1 MTYARV
7 LQQQQGQPQRQQLHH
22 SRQWGTKGP
31 RITGSASSGRDVGF
45 CGYRILTGPGAGTT
59 YWSPGHSG
67 SRFYRSLDDLHREHF
82 GPHAITPHWPS
93 RLRKRTA
100 APVESHLPGVGPFP
114 SVPVET
120 CVSSLGACVV
130 SSPGASEG
138 VCVGAAATTSLVP
151 TFVASSGTTSQPAQ
165 LSFTLDFG
173 ASSCFFRDCTNLTP
187 LYTPATVAL
196 ADPSMGPV
204 VAHITTTLPCPAAP
218 FGFLIGYYTPS
229 FSRNLVGVSHLH
241 DLGVVITFSLD
252 EPIASRTVRATGAL
266 LATFYRESGFGLYSQ
281 QTGSHHTGLG
291 SVRSTRVACPASSL
305 TCAAVHSLRQGSAV
319 RCPSPLLV
327 PPHHGSFP
335 DPALG
340 CLSPSPVLGPHQE
353 RYFLIVVDDYSR
365 YTTVFPLRQKADRQ
379 VPVVSGGAG
388 GAVAEGEGA
397 GAAGAG
403 GVGSGGAR
411 GVGVEVIPVEDT
423 AASTQWP
430 RPTPPP
436 GFLYV
441 PQFPPRSSL
450 QPLATEPGVVPA
462 RGTGGTRG
470 AGGGGAD
477 YGGAGAGGTGTVA
490 PTPCTV
496 RFLTCA
502 QRLLRLDREEH
513 ERWRDR
519 GGVTAA
525 TGEGRA
531 GVSPAVAGAVAN
543 TAGESRAGVT
553 AAAGE
558 GRGGATGAATG
569 AGAAATDAR
578 GGRAATTLT
587 LARPCTCTLG
597 SCCAVSPEPHRSRYR
612 VDGPFHLVLH
622 SHVPPPPVLAQPP
635 SLTVFHDPLSDFL
648 RAVRGPLGY
657 KLVILGGY
665 GRSDPLLNKPFC
677 PNGLVV
683 GILTRAS
690 HPVVSHVLS
699 SQVTHPTAPS
709 LSVSALVTTIAG
721 FASSHRLDYAT
732 HPVSGPARSLSSGGA
747 PIFPLEVLEDR
758 PFELGFLAAAV
769 THLCA
774 MLLALERDPDALE
787 IPIPRTH
794 AEAVSGP
801 WASYWI
807 ATEEAE
813 MASYR
818 SIGTY
823 VNAVPPPRANVTF
836 APTPKM
842 TTLWV
847 LLHIAAQREYELHSL
862 DFSTAFLQGSLHEQ
876 IWLRCPPGFTGSFQW
891 QLRQPVY
898 GLRLAPR
905 KWHDILRTTLAALD
919 FIPSSADPSMFIH
932 RGLTPFFV
940 VVYVVDLVFATPDRC
955 ALASVK
961 EELQR
966 RHTCTDLGE
975 LQHYLGLQ
983 IIKDRA
989 ARTITLTQSHMVEQ
1003 ILVRYLGLQIIRD
1016 RAARTITLMQSHMVE
1031 QILTQ
1036 FCFPFSKVQPTLVA
1050 VDHGLTA
1057 PPSDEPFESSGPYPE
1072 LVGCL
1077 ISNCEVEVYAA
1088 AMAAP
1093 ELRWLSFLFT
1103 DLSEQPRSPPVV
1115 FVDNSSMAR
1124 HLCDVWSLRP
1134 KLQISSPRRCRLAHC
1149 VVIFFECMK
1158 LLDKDNGVDD
1168 CVEKRVGNV
1177 NLSQGVLFDG
1187 GDADEYAHRV
1197 VRIFQQDLQILRLH
1211 FDHHG
1216 EFSSSL
1222 LDESCHE
1229 EGITHLFTL
1238 PASPQ
1243 QNGIAE
1249 HRIGL
1254 IMEAARTS
1262 MIHAAAPHFLW
1273 PFVVRYAAHQLNL
1286 WPRSSLPEPSS
1297 TLLWT
1302 GSVGDASV
1310 FWVWGSLA
1318 LVRNPT
1324 ADKLSLRTIHCVF
1337 LGFPTNALDWQYYH
1351 PATRRVLCSRD
1362 VTFDKSVCYYH
1373 LFPHQSCPVS
1383 PDSFGLAEGGDP
1395 AADKTAA
1402 SRRPPRLETPPSFPP
1417 RSSLLPLQP
1426 VAVDSGG
1433 PDVVRSG
1440 DYGGAGIGG
1449 AGSGGGAF
1457 KGAGSSCAGSRGA
1470 DAEGAAPRGAAGPR
1484 FGGVNGTTAGGS
1496 EGALYPLPRRPVFWE
1511 QQQSSLPLR
1520 GSAAGGSGG
1529 AVSRVPAP
1537 GGIGY

>member
-100 APVESHLPGVGPFP
+100 APVESHL
-114 SVPVET
+114 
-120 CVSSLGACVV
+120 
-130 SSPGASEG
+130 PGASEG

-266 LATFYRESGFGLYSQ
+266 LATFYRESGFGL
-281 QTGSHHTGLG
+281 
-291 SVRSTRVACPASSL
+291 STRVACPASSL

-365 YTTVFPLRQKADRQ
+365 YTTVFPLRQKADVPTVLEPSPGVAAEFRVWGSLTHVRALGANKLSPRTRACVFLGLPLDAAGWVFYDSLTYEFFSSQ
-379 VPVVSGGAG
+379 DVTFDKSVCYYMSRPHRVPVVSGGAG

-513 ERWRDR
+513 ERSLSS
-519 GGVTAA
+519 
-525 TGEGRA
+525 
-531 GVSPAVAGAVAN
+531 SPW
-543 TAGESRAGVT
+543 
-553 AAAGE
+553 
-558 GRGGATGAATG
+558 
-569 AGAAATDAR
+569 
-578 GGRAATTLT
+578 
-587 LARPCTCTLG
+587 TCRSPL
-597 SCCAVSPEPHRSRYR
+597 SCAVSPEPHRSRYR

-648 RAVRGPLGY
+648 RAVRGPLSEG
-657 KLVILGGY
+657 LGFESQCVHFGHPNT
-665 GRSDPLLNKPFC
+665 GGCQSDPLLNKPFC

-1077 ISNCEVEVYAA
+1077 MVAKYVASTSGMGLILGGKQPVTLTGFSDSSWADDAESLCSNCEVEVYAA

-1115 FVDNSSMAR
+1115 FVDNRSAIMLCEDPQIVGKAKHIQLR
-1124 HLCDVWSLRP
+1124 HC
-1134 KLQISSPRRCRLAHC
+1134 Q
-1149 VVIFFECMK
+1149 
-1158 LLDKDNGVDD
+1158 
-1168 CVEKRVGNV
+1168 
-1177 NLSQGVLFDG
+1177 
-1187 GDADEYAHRV
+1187 V

-1362 VTFDKSVCYYH
+1362 VTFDKSVDPLH
-1373 LFPHQSCPVS
+1373 PHPAPSGVSHVTPLPLVVRLEVS